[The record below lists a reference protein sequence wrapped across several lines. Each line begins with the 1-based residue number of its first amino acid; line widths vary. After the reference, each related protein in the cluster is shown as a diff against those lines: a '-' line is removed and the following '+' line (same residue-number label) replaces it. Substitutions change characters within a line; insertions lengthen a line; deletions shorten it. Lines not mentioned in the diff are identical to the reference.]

1 MRVDVSCSSRRVRV
15 TRTRLNNGLCT
26 RAFFPCFSQSR
37 RPAGSSR
44 KQRACHSFR
53 CEAGP
58 LAALV
63 KIAGPLNCDELQE
76 LNTLHPRQYV
86 GLDLFTC
93 PGRRASVQPL
103 GAQRTRDP
111 PVAMAPSPRRG
122 PQRIFYFTTL
132 NESSTSSTGG
142 NPSLAGSALFQPGAR
157 RSSASYA
164 PSFCV
169 R

>member
-1 MRVDVSCSSRRVRV
+1 MELKPKLKAALAKAEPAVQEFFKSP
-15 TRTRLNNGLCT
+15 TGEFLKNNPKAVIGVLT
-26 RAFFPCFSQSR
+26 VLAFIGIP
-37 RPAGSSR
+37 G
-44 KQRACHSFR
+44 
-53 CEAGP
+53 AGP

-76 LNTLHPRQYV
+76 LNTLHPRQYI

-93 PGRRASVQPL
+93 PGRRASIHPL